1 MSNKVALRS
10 GKDRLRYSIAFEGSL
25 LLMIVPAG
33 AAFFDKG
40 LTSIGLLG
48 VTLSLK
54 ALLVSMVYN
63 WAFDRID
70 ARRGRVASD
79 RSALG
84 RILHAVGF
92 EFCLVVTSLP
102 IYCWWLDLT
111 ILQALTMD
119 ILVTGFVV
127 AYTYVFTLAYD
138 RLFPVR
144 PRSGSRAPLAV

>member
-10 GKDRLRYSIAFEGSL
+10 GKDRLRYSIAFEGT
-25 LLMIVPAG
+25 LLMVLVPVG
-33 AAFFDKG
+33 AVFFDKG
-40 LTSIGLLG
+40 LASIGLLG
-48 VTLSLK
+48 VLLSLK
-54 ALLVSMVYN
+54 ALAVSVVYN

-70 ARRGRVASD
+70 ARRGRIASD
-79 RSALG
+79 RSAIG

-92 EFCLVVTSLP
+92 EFFLVVTSLP
-102 IYCWWLDLT
+102 LYCWWLDLT

-119 ILVTGFVV
+119 IVVTGFVV

-144 PRSGSRAPLAV
+144 PHAAMAG

>member
-10 GKDRLRYSIAFEGSL
+10 GKDRLRYSIAFEGT
-25 LLMIVPAG
+25 LLMVLVPVG
-33 AAFFDKG
+33 AVFFDKG
-40 LTSIGLLG
+40 LASIGLLG
-48 VTLSLK
+48 VLLSLK
-54 ALLVSMVYN
+54 ALAVSVVYN

-70 ARRGRVASD
+70 ARRGRIASD
-79 RSALG
+79 RSAIG

-92 EFCLVVTSLP
+92 EFFLVVTSLP
-102 IYCWWLDLT
+102 LYCWWLDLT

-119 ILVTGFVV
+119 IVVTGFVV

-144 PRSGSRAPLAV
+144 PNAAMAG

>member
-1 MSNKVALRS
+1 MSERVALRS
-10 GKDRLRYSIAFEGSL
+10 GKDRLRYAIAFEGSL
-25 LLMIVPAG
+25 LLFLVPVG

-40 LTSIGLLG
+40 LASIGLLG
-48 VTLSLK
+48 VVLSLK
-54 ALLVSMVYN
+54 ALAVSVIYN
-63 WAFDRID
+63 WVFDRVD

-79 RSALG
+79 RSTFG

-119 ILVTGFVV
+119 IIVTAFVV
-127 AYTYVFTLAYD
+127 AYTYVFTLIYD

-144 PRSGSRAPLAV
+144 AQAMAR